1 MWERTVRIYTL
12 LMTVTDEDRGLFQ
25 STTEHGSFLSP
36 RLAQWEMEQLIAQE
50 RTNLGAVYDC
60 EERTDTAWE
69 AYEAGNAASH
79 LVRIEIVT
87 SLLRLPSAGK
97 DAGLEMDLLQETAAI
112 QSSSVEQ
119 RLEQVDRL
127 YQLQME
133 LCHCLEGMDFD
144 MPAAPLDMVAE
155 GCRLLYRSLVGKLP
169 RYLAIVGRCS
179 QCGKT
184 VAINFRIPDTNS
196 TDALFRAVWCT
207 LKQEANDA
215 GLEVPLQGKE
225 QAARTFTALFHA
237 EDRPAA
243 QAWFCANVEM
253 T

>member
-1 MWERTVRIYTL
+1 MRERTVRIYTL

-97 DAGLEMDLLQETAAI
+97 DAGLEMDLLQETTAI

-133 LCHCLEGMDFD
+133 LCRCLEGVDFD
-144 MPAAPLDMVAE
+144 MRRCDK
-155 GCRLLYRSLVGKLP
+155 VGKSTRYHNSRRATIPRNGSRSHWQSDTLP
-169 RYLAIVGRCS
+169 
-179 QCGKT
+179 
-184 VAINFRIPDTNS
+184 IPICWNT
-196 TDALFRAVWCT
+196 
-207 LKQEANDA
+207 
-215 GLEVPLQGKE
+215 
-225 QAARTFTALFHA
+225 
-237 EDRPAA
+237 
-243 QAWFCANVEM
+243 
-253 T
+253 